1 MPRDPRVIEQFMW
14 GYQSYFRMSVKNAT
28 EAAFEAICFDS
39 KAYVVLVG
47 FQVSGEHKFTICVEP
62 EDGPYSPADFAGVTE
77 RAAGLY
83 RQHPDFCT
91 VHTNPGV
98 HGRRHRALQR
108 EMRAK
113 AITEVLSVHPASA
126 GLTFFAS
133 MPNRVG
139 DYEVHT
145 VVGVRRSALEATPQL
160 RTTQRDGFLI
170 TPSFVHA
177 LLGEILDRATAQLY
191 IPDAGAGGNAL
202 GAGTPELVRSAT
214 ERFVRCIFVCAGS
227 WFGQGTDL
235 LLNALSAL
243 PYEGRSGFGFLLLA
257 APETPGVEVVMRLGS
272 PVRLGSTRAVR
283 KLLEASGDNVGLL
296 AGELRD
302 SFGGSVYA
310 LGSVRD
316 DYDATSETVFV
327 VSIIGR
333 GAWDLEHNGE
343 AMLSVRDGVA
353 QLPTRTLDA
362 SVLRD
367 SIERTLPD
375 ADVDRLISLAVA
387 AELNDHGAML
397 VISGDAASEAQRLS
411 PQAWSV
417 EPVDITPE
425 LMSQLTAMDGAVLVD
440 PQGRCHAVGVIL
452 DGRADNAG
460 DPSRGSRYN
469 NTVRYLGSQPPPCV
483 IIVYS
488 SDRTIDILPRLMPK
502 VSRATV
508 EEALSRY
515 LSLAAER
522 PPHFEWTYEAQD
534 DLAEYKFY
542 LSQEQCDQVN
552 TAVAA
557 LNDWRM
563 SNRGMSIGHDDWIHN
578 PEMSDGY
585 WRNLA

>member
-1 MPRDPRVIEQFMW
+1 MPRDPQAIEQFMW
-14 GYQSYFRMSVKNAT
+14 GYQSHFRMSVKHT
-28 EAAFEAICFDS
+28 TMAAFEAIGFNS
-39 KAYVVLVG
+39 RAYVALVG
-47 FQVSGEHKFTICVEP
+47 FQVAGEHKFAICVEP

-77 RAAGLY
+77 RAADLY
-83 RQHPDFCT
+83 RQHPDFYT
-91 VHTNPGV
+91 FNTDPGV
-98 HGRRHRALQR
+98 HERRHRALQR
-108 EMRAK
+108 EMRAQ
-113 AITEVLSVHPASA
+113 AITEVLSAHPASA

-145 VVGVRRSALEATPQL
+145 VVGVRTSALEGVPQL
-160 RTTQRDGFLI
+160 RTTRRDRFRI

-177 LLGEILDRATAQLY
+177 LLDEILYRATTALY
-191 IPDAGAGGNAL
+191 IPDAGAGLNAL
-202 GAGTPELVRSAT
+202 GVGTPELVRSAT
-214 ERFVRCIFVCAGS
+214 ERFVRCVFICAGS
-227 WFGQGTDL
+227 WFGQDTDL

-243 PYEGRSGFGFLLLA
+243 PYEGRSGLGFLLLA
-257 APETPGVEVVMRLGS
+257 APETPGVDVVMRLGN
-272 PVRLGSTRAVR
+272 PVRLGNTRAVR
-283 KLLEASGDNVGLL
+283 KLLEASGDNIGLL
-296 AGELRD
+296 AGELRGG
-302 SFGGSVYA
+302 FGGSVYA
-310 LGSVRD
+310 LGSIGD

-327 VSIIGR
+327 VSILGR
-333 GAWDLEHNGE
+333 GAWDLEHSGE

-353 QLPTRTLDA
+353 QLPARTLDA

-375 ADVDRLISLAVA
+375 ADVDRLVSLAAA

-397 VISGDAASEAQRLS
+397 IISGDAASEARRLS

-417 EPVDITPE
+417 GPAEITPKVI
-425 LMSQLTAMDGAVLVD
+425 SQLTAMDGAVLVD
-440 PQGRCHAVGVIL
+440 PQGRCHAIGVIL

-488 SDRTIDILPRLMPK
+488 SDRTVDIFPRLMPK
-502 VSRATV
+502 VSRVTV

-515 LSLAAER
+515 LRLAAER
-522 PPHFEWTYEAQD
+522 PPHFEWTHEAQD
-534 DLAEYKFY
+534 DLAKYKFY

-552 TAVAA
+552 AAVVA
-557 LNDWRM
+557 LNHWRM
-563 SNRGMSIGHDDWIHN
+563 SNHGMSIGHDDWAPN
-578 PEMSDGY
+578 PDMDDSY